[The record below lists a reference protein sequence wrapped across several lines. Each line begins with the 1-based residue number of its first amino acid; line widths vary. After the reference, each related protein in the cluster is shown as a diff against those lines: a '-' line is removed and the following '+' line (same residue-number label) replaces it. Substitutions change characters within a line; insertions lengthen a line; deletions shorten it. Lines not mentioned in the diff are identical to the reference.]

1 MSLSRVEQ
9 VKKRKPFAPWDL
21 LVYGLLAVLI
31 LVLFAVFVFGADKSP
46 VSGFRI
52 ESEGKVIYSY
62 SFEKGAEIP
71 AEFRESVSEKR
82 EDGFLFVTVT
92 EEGGHGYN
100 VLKIDLA
107 RKTAKMVDTDCSRHK
122 DCLYMAEIASKSG
135 VIVCVPHGL
144 KVLALDGEEDFD
156 HPVLG

>member
-21 LVYGLLAVLI
+21 LVYGLLAVFI

-52 ESEGKVIYSY
+52 EREGKVIYSY

-71 AEFRESVSEKR
+71 AEFASMISEEYK
-82 EDGFLFVTVT
+82 DGVLFVTVT
-92 EEGGHGYN
+92 EGEGYN
-100 VLKIDLA
+100 VLKIDLSK
-107 RKTAKMVDTDCSRHK
+107 KTAKMFNTNCSRHK

-144 KVLALDGEEDFD
+144 KILALDGKENLD
-156 HPVLG
+156 PVLG